1 MFWMITALGMLGV
14 AGVSLFATMSRL
26 GGNVEK
32 AFRTAPVLTEAAI
45 TEGAYGKITGIASSN
60 KKLPLAPGLELPCL
74 VYELVVH
81 AASGD
86 RQTGAG
92 WSVVHSEVVAVDMEI
107 AVGNTI
113 VRVNAHDIYLVSG
126 PVFDATHDVRTG
138 DAHGAGFGRTSRIR
152 FVPPGATVHVVG
164 TLTREVDDDQSAPR
178 DYRSVATRYRMI
190 GKRGQQIA
198 LAADLA

>member
-14 AGVSLFATMSRL
+14 AGVSLFATMNRL
-26 GGNVEK
+26 GGTVEK
-32 AFRTAPVLTEAAI
+32 AFKRAPVLAESAF
-45 TEGAYGKITGIASSN
+45 TEGAYGKITGIASST
-60 KKLPLAPGLELPCL
+60 KKLPTAPGLELPCL

-81 AASGD
+81 EANSD
-86 RQTGAG
+86 RQAG
-92 WSVVHSEVVAVDMEI
+92 QGWRMIHSEVVAVDMEI

-126 PVFDATHDVRTG
+126 PVYDATTDVRTG
-138 DAHGAGFGRTSRIR
+138 AGYGNTSRIR

-164 TLTREVDDDQSAPR
+164 TLTREVDDDPSAPR

-190 GKRGQQIA
+190 GKRGQPIA
-198 LAADLA
+198 LAADLG

>member
-14 AGVSLFATMSRL
+14 AGVSLFATLNRL

-32 AFRTAPVLTEAAI
+32 AFRTAPVLAESGFA
-45 TEGAYGKITGIASSN
+45 EGAYGKITGIATSS
-60 KKLPLAPGLELPCL
+60 KKLPVAPGLELPCL

-81 AASGD
+81 EQSGD

-92 WSVVHSEVVAVDMEI
+92 YHVVHSEVVAVEVDI
-107 AVGNTI
+107 AVGNTVI
-113 VRVNAHDIYLVSG
+113 RVNAHDIYLVSG
-126 PVFDATHDVRTG
+126 PVYDAPADLREG
-138 DAHGAGFGRTSRIR
+138 GAAYGHSSRIR

-164 TLTREVDDDQSAPR
+164 TLTREVDDDPAAPR

-190 GKRGQQIA
+190 GKRGQPIA
-198 LAADLA
+198 LAADLG

>member
-1 MFWMITALGMLGV
+1 MITALGMLGV
-14 AGVSLFATMSRL
+14 AGVSLFATMNRL

-32 AFRTAPVLTEAAI
+32 AFRSAPALPEAAFA
-45 TEGAYGKITGIASSN
+45 EGAYGKITGIASST
-60 KKLPLAPGLELPCL
+60 KKLPVAPGLELPCL

-81 AASGD
+81 AITPD
-86 RQTGAG
+86 QTGTG
-92 WSVVHSEVVAVDMEI
+92 YRTLHSEVVAVDMEI

-126 PVFDATHDVRTG
+126 PVFDAQSDVRPNG
-138 DAHGAGFGRTSRIR
+138 SPYGGTSRIR

-164 TLTREVDDDQSAPR
+164 TLTREVDSDPTAPR
-178 DYRSVATRYRMI
+178 DYRSLATRYRMI
-190 GKRGQQIA
+190 GKRGQPIA

>member
-1 MFWMITALGMLGV
+1 MFWMLTALGMLGV
-14 AGVSLFATMSRL
+14 AGVSLFATMNRL

-32 AFRTAPVLTEAAI
+32 AYRSAPVLAESAFA
-45 TEGAYGKITGIASSN
+45 EGAYGKITGIASSN
-60 KKLPLAPGLELPCL
+60 KKLPVAPGLELPCL

-81 AASGD
+81 ELAAD
-86 RQTGAG
+86 RQTGTG
-92 WSVVHSEVVAVDMEI
+92 VRLVHSEVVAVEIDI

-113 VRVNAHDIYLVSG
+113 VRINPHDIYLVSG
-126 PVFDATHDVRTG
+126 PVFDAPTDVRTG
-138 DAHGAGFGRTSRIR
+138 VGYGNTSRIR

-164 TLTREVDDDQSAPR
+164 TLTREVDDDPAAPR

-190 GKRGQQIA
+190 GKRGQPIA